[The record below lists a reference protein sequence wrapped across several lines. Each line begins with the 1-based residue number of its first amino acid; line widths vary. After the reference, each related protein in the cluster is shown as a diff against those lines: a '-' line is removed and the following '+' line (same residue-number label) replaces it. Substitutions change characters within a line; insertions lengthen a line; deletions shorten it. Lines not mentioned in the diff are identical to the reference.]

1 MHSGGPSLELILSY
15 CTSFPETWW
24 VQMAAV
30 CLRVILRLGLG
41 LACSVLEASAG
52 VSKVVAAAS
61 ERP

>member
-1 MHSGGPSLELILSY
+1 MILSY
-15 CTSFPETWW
+15 CTSFPKTWW

-30 CLRVILRLGLG
+30 CLQVILRLGLG

-52 VSKVVAAAS
+52 VSKVVAGAV